1 MKKTALI
8 LTLTL
13 LTAGALPA
21 GAFAADAP
29 EAQTSAAPI
38 TLTLEQAY
46 DALKDSPQMQMID
59 IQYTADRAVASG
71 YAEGAS
77 SIADAKANL
86 DTLYD
91 LIQITPDSSPAKS
104 ELQSA
109 YNSALSTL
117 SGTNENLIKANRDF
131 AKEILEQNKTARL
144 NELNLS
150 LMRTYYGVKNVE
162 TLTAIAKEN
171 LDITQKTYD
180 QTALKYNLGTA
191 SKMELLNAESD
202 LNTAKNG
209 YTEAA
214 NGLAQA
220 KMGFNMYMGYD
231 LHQEVILASEV
242 AEIEMP
248 EITLEEAIKEALANR
263 LSIKNAEQSLKTT
276 KMNAGNY
283 TAYPSSSSTY
293 LAGKA
298 SVLGAQT
305 AYDMAAPTVEMDVR
319 TKYMAMT
326 LAKQKVESG
335 KLTVANAKEVHR
347 LAELQY
353 QNGLCTLTQVQAAQ
367 LGYIAAQNTQASAL
381 LEYNLAVQEFIYS
394 YGCGTEAITL
404 AGGR

>member
-77 SIADAKANL
+77 SIADAKAYL
-86 DTLYD
+86 DLLYD
-91 LIQITPDSSPAKS
+91 TIQITSNPADKLV
-104 ELQSA
+104 LQSE
-109 YNSALSTL
+109 YNSILSTL